1 MGTTPNKNHVS
12 PKQRDSDILPAPN
25 QLWDTLACGPPS
37 LPVSTSLS
45 LASHRGMATKMTTE
59 PKRRSSKLT
68 TTKKKIHLTT
78 LLSCGQNFR
87 VKTFSFSACL
97 KRKQV
102 GILWV
107 FYHYPHLHLMTS
119 FSIDL
124 III

>member
-25 QLWDTLACGPPS
+25 QLWDTLACGPSS

-45 LASHRGMATKMTTE
+45 LASHRGMVTKMDH
-59 PKRRSSKLT
+59 R
-68 TTKKKIHLTT
+68 TKKKKLKTHNNQKKRIHLTT
-78 LLSCGQNFR
+78 LLSCGQIFR

-107 FYHYPHLHLMTS
+107 FCHLLHLQINDKS
-119 FSIDL
+119 F
-124 III
+124 